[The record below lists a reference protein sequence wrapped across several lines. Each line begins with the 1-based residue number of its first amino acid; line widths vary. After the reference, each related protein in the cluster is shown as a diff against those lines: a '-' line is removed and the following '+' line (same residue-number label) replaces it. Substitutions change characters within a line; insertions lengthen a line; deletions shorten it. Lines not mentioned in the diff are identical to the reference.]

1 MKPKLVAFISGHRDL
16 TEEEFNIY
24 YKPVIDNAILNK
36 HVFYVC
42 DYYGADFMAQKYL
55 KSLNYPDVI
64 VVHMLESPRNYVGD
78 YTLVGG
84 FSSDEDRDAFCTGI
98 TDYDIAW
105 SRKPGSGT
113 ERNIKRREEIN
124 NRWVLLVL

>member
-1 MKPKLVAFISGHRDL
+1 MRPTLKAFISGHRNL
-16 TEEEFNIY
+16 TEEEFNNF

-42 DYYGADFMAQKYL
+42 DYIGADFMAQKYL

-78 YTLVGG
+78 YIQIGG
-84 FSSDEDRDAFCTGI
+84 FTSDEERDSFCTSI

-105 SRKPGSGT
+105 CRIPGSGT
-113 ERNIKRREEIN
+113 ERNLKRREEIN
-124 NRWVLLVL
+124 NR